1 MTANEI
7 QTKIESLENE
17 ILQLETQI
25 GKLES
30 DITSCDNKIASK
42 ESLLSRAKSSSM
54 QKTYSNNISSE
65 KKRRLQKCK
74 KRDTLRRRLNEKK
87 KELINVQ
94 RLIPDKEDY
103 TNNNLI
109 MDTIRPED
117 KIYQIFVSSTFE
129 DLKEARQEV
138 MSAIVGT
145 NNVPIGMEY
154 FPAGDASQFEYIK
167 QLIDKADYYLVVIAG
182 KYGSI
187 NKDTGIS
194 YTEME
199 FNYAVEKKVP
209 IAVFQYNDILK
220 LPGEKLELDTQK
232 RELLYKFRES
242 SKENRVIAFWG
253 NLEELHRKVKDAIL
267 NMIKNS
273 PRPGWIKADMIPIS
287 QQSVEQDFDFDF
299 DSTVEL
305 HYHYSPDPFDLDDT
319 NQEEK
324 DENKV
329 VTWKEIIKEL
339 GREFIA
345 PTSLYNI
352 NAIIGGLFGGMD
364 EPCVRK
370 VLDTLVNLEILKIEI
385 SNTEEFG
392 AENICVWTTKG
403 FKLKASF
410 TVEA

>member
-1 MTANEI
+1 MMNNR
-7 QTKIESLENE
+7 QNMMKYRP
-17 ILQLETQI
+17 
-25 GKLES
+25 G
-30 DITSCDNKIASK
+30 DIAYIV
-42 ESLLSRAKSSSM
+42 
-54 QKTYSNNISSE
+54 SNNKWVRTVEVVGVSYGLITVHILERNSYI
-65 KKRRLQKCK
+65 RL
-74 KRDTLRRRLNEKK
+74 RENRLFPTEEAAKASLPKTVTSDPIYQRNEKK

-103 TNNNLI
+103 TNKNLI

-117 KIYQIFVSSTFE
+117 KIYQIFVSSTYE

-209 IAVFQYNDILK
+209 IAVFQYKDILK
-220 LPGEKLELDTQK
+220 LPGEKLELDDQK
-232 RELLYKFRES
+232 RELLNKFRES
-242 SKENRVIAFWG
+242 SKENRVIAYWE
-253 NLEELHRKVKDAIL
+253 NLEELHRKVKDAIHNL
-267 NMIKNS
+267 IKNS
-273 PRPGWIKADMIPIS
+273 RRPGWIKADMIPVP
-287 QQSVEQDFDFDF
+287 QQSVESDFDFDF

-305 HYHYSPDPFDLDDT
+305 HYHYSPNPFDLDDS
-319 NQEEK
+319 NQEER
-324 DENKV
+324 DGNRI

-339 GREFIA
+339 GTAFSTPISVWGIKEI
-345 PTSLYNI
+345 LH
-352 NAIIGGLFGGMD
+352 GLCGGMD
-364 EPCVRK
+364 EFSADK
-370 VLDTLVNLEILKIEI
+370 VLNTLINLDILNVDT
-385 SNTEEFG
+385 SNTDEFG
-392 AENICVWTTKG
+392 VQTYCAWTLKG
-403 FKLKASF
+403 FRLKASF
-410 TVEA
+410 AVED